1 VVWRGTNEGGGWRVV
16 KDQNR
21 SALGGHSPVIT
32 TIGHGECTH
41 RSLLNPCQDVH
52 GGPSRRRGPRWVAGN
67 GSREGC
73 VSGTTTWLPR
83 SADGSLTFLLG
94 RFAQSVDAPAESHLH
109 GRQLNACMDMGGAGW
124 GALSEAAQR
133 PLSSAPSTNR
143 GVLTRYGRASARYCT
158 IVLQPPRQTF
168 NSSIAQVGALDARR
182 RALVCDPGIAFLAL
196 CGTQS
201 LETKEGKLYSPRR
214 ESCHQQPRGED
225 CEKMWLPLTG
235 PGGWCT
241 IKTLVTVSR
250 ASGPFRPTN
259 HLH

>member
-1 VVWRGTNEGGGWRVV
+1 MARKRRSEVVVVVMMVVVGRGTNEGGGWRVV

-32 TIGHGECTH
+32 TIGYGECTH

-109 GRQLNACMDMGGAGW
+109 GRQLKACMDMGGAGW
-124 GALSEAAQR
+124 GALSEAAPSPPVFRTVDEPGCANEIWSRFCALLHHCFAAAQANFQFKHSTSRR
-133 PLSSAPSTNR
+133 PRSSPVCACVR
-143 GVLTRYGRASARYCT
+143 
-158 IVLQPPRQTF
+158 PRNCLF
-168 NSSIAQVGALDARR
+168 
-182 RALVCDPGIAFLAL
+182 
-196 CGTQS
+196 
-201 LETKEGKLYSPRR
+201 
-214 ESCHQQPRGED
+214 
-225 CEKMWLPLTG
+225 G
-235 PGGWCT
+235 PVRH
-241 IKTLVTVSR
+241 LVTRNEGREVIFTQAR
-250 ASGPFRPTN
+250 VLPPAAAR
-259 HLH
+259 

>member
-1 VVWRGTNEGGGWRVV
+1 MMVVVGRGTNEGGGWRVV

-32 TIGHGECTH
+32 TIGYGECTH

-109 GRQLNACMDMGGAGW
+109 GRQLKACMDMGGAGW
-124 GALSEAAQR
+124 GALSEAAPSPPVFRTVDEPGCANEIWSRFCALLHHCFAAAQANK
-133 PLSSAPSTNR
+133 SAPSILACLRLCATQELPFWPCAAPSHSKR
-143 GVLTRYGRASARYCT
+143 RKGSYIHPGESPATSSREVRIARK
-158 IVLQPPRQTF
+158 
-168 NSSIAQVGALDARR
+168 
-182 RALVCDPGIAFLAL
+182 
-196 CGTQS
+196 CGS
-201 LETKEGKLYSPRR
+201 
-214 ESCHQQPRGED
+214 H
-225 CEKMWLPLTG
+225 
-235 PGGWCT
+235 
-241 IKTLVTVSR
+241 
-250 ASGPFRPTN
+250 
-259 HLH
+259 